1 MERHEHPEFLF
12 LSGIYPE
19 QLYDELTDLKMNGNL
34 QIAADVLQKQI
45 VQGLENLIP
54 TPVTLLN
61 APYIGVFPR
70 DSKIVQFRRSTFSH
84 SSGAEDINLHFWN
97 IPLFRHFSIYHNSKR
112 EISKWVKNHPNG
124 IVMAYALTLRNV
136 YALRYAKRRN
146 KKIKTCMVV
155 PDLPLYMRMSAGWAY
170 WTAKKIENWLISRH
184 LNRLDFYVLLTKYMN
199 DVIKSQCY
207 CVVEGIAASEE
218 TLDAEDERLRI
229 VLYTGTLDKKYGIGN
244 LLQAFHRIKGDD
256 IRLYICGR
264 GDSQT
269 EVEQME
275 LQDRRICYKGLVS
288 REKVLQLQSRATVLV
303 NPRQNTEE
311 FTRYSF
317 PSKNMEYLSSG
328 VPLVAYKLDGIPDD
342 YDPYIHYVKDNSIRA
357 LQETI
362 EHVLNTP
369 AQERRIFGEKAKS
382 FVREHKNPTVQAK
395 KILDMIERYSYQE
408 EKDNGC

>member
-1 MERHEHPEFLF
+1 MERHEHHEILF
-12 LSGIYPE
+12 LSGIYPA
-19 QLYDELTDLKMNGNL
+19 QLYDELTDLKMNGNV

-45 VQGLENLIP
+45 IQGLDNLIP
-54 TPVTLLN
+54 TPVTLVN

-70 DSKIVQFRRSTFSH
+70 GSKIVQFRRSTFSH
-84 SSGAEDINLHFWN
+84 SRGAEDINIHFWN
-97 IPLFRHFSIYHNSKR
+97 IPLLRHFSIYHNSKR
-112 EISKWVKNHPNG
+112 EIRKWVKKHPNG
-124 IVMAYALTLRNV
+124 TVMAYALTLRNI
-136 YALRYAKRRN
+136 YALRYAKRQN
-146 KKIKTCMVV
+146 KEIKTCMIV

-170 WTAKKIENWLISRH
+170 RTAKKFENWLIGRN
-184 LNRLDFYVLLTKYMN
+184 LERLDFFVLLTKHMN
-199 DVIKSQCY
+199 DVIKSRRY

-218 TLDAEDERLRI
+218 TVNAEDEQLRI

-244 LLQAFHRIKGDD
+244 LLQAFHQIKGDD

-269 EVEQME
+269 AVEQME
-275 LQDRRICYKGLVS
+275 LQDKRICYQGLVS
-288 REKVLQLQSRATVLV
+288 REKALQLQSRATVLV

-311 FTRYSF
+311 FTKYSF
-317 PSKNMEYLSSG
+317 PSKNLEYLSSG

-362 EHVLNTP
+362 EQVLNMP

-382 FVREHKNPTVQAK
+382 FVREHKNQTVQAR
-395 KILDMIERYSYQE
+395 KILDMIDRYSYRE